1 MADTSTCQK
10 FIGTMCLGHLS
21 LGFAFG
27 VELSIVK
34 GMFYRE
40 SIHFLLHFKAQTVLV
55 SVNVQSVTQEL
66 GMCRGLV
73 GIG

>member
-40 SIHFLLHFKAQTVLV
+40 SIHFLLHLKLRQCLFL
-55 SVNVQSVTQEL
+55 
-66 GMCRGLV
+66 
-73 GIG
+73 

>member
-1 MADTSTCQK
+1 MTYTSTCQK

-34 GMFYRE
+34 GMFYRD
-40 SIHFLLHFKAQTVLV
+40 SIQFLLHFKAQTVFIP
-55 SVNVQSVTQEL
+55 VNVQSLTQSWV
-66 GMCRGLV
+66 CV
-73 GIG
+73 GA

>member
-1 MADTSTCQK
+1 MTDSSTSQK

-34 GMFYRE
+34 DMFYRD

-55 SVNVQSVTQEL
+55 SVTIQSLIQSWV
-66 GMCRGLV
+66 CV
-73 GIG
+73 GA